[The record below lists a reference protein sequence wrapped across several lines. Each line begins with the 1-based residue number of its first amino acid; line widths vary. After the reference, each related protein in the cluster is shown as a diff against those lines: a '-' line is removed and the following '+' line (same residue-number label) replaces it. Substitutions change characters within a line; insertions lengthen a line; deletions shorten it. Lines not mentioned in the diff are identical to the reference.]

1 MYHRWRMMLCHLA
14 LAPAMWVLC
23 ANVASASTTSRDPP
37 GRTSNGP
44 EDAPHKS
51 AVAQDI
57 ESAADRASA
66 KEAQIVTTHQIS
78 LGSRTLNYHAT
89 VGTLT
94 LRDDNG
100 KPTASV
106 FYVAYSLDEHGSS
119 AQRPITFFFNGGP
132 GAPSMSLHLA
142 SFAPVR
148 IHTGEN
154 PVYIRPAP
162 YAYGPNPHT
171 LLDKTDMVFLDAIG
185 TGYSRA
191 LGDSA
196 EKAFWSTDADIDAF
210 AKAITRYLTKNS
222 RWNSPKLL
230 FGESYGTTRA
240 AMLAYR
246 LQQSHVALNG
256 VLLLSSAL
264 NHNLP
269 HSGDL
274 QSYVRALP
282 SYAAAAF
289 YHHRVKDPP
298 ADLNGFL
305 RRAEAFATGPY
316 AGLLEKGQRASE
328 QERDDIAN
336 QMSGLTGLSAD
347 FLKQSNFRLGWGNFV
362 KELLRDQHRTVGVF
376 DARYAG
382 IDTDPQSRTPSYD
395 QLENSVSGALV
406 AVLHDYLVRDL
417 HYETDM
423 TYRTDPHEINSAW
436 DWSHKGPSADYSHE
450 HWPYAALDL
459 AAAMR
464 INPDLKVLSLGGIYD
479 LATPYFTTEYE
490 LDQMMLEPQLQKNL
504 EVRTYPSGH
513 MAYVN
518 PVALASMHEDIA
530 HFIDGATASGQ

>member
-1 MYHRWRMMLCHLA
+1 MHDQCRRKRYYLA
-14 LAPAMWVLC
+14 LAPAIWMLC
-23 ANVASASTTSRDPP
+23 GPGAFASTTPSPS
-37 GRTSNGP
+37 GQSGNGP

-51 AVAQDI
+51 ASAPDT
-57 ESAADRASA
+57 ESAADHASA
-66 KEAQIVTTHQIS
+66 KEAEIATTHQIS
-78 LGSRTLNYHAT
+78 LGGHTLNYHAT
-89 VGTLT
+89 AGTLT
-94 LRDDNG
+94 VRDDSG

-106 FYVAYSLDEHGSS
+106 FYVAYSLDEHSS
-119 AQRPITFFFNGGP
+119 STQRPITFFFNGGP

-162 YAYGPNPHT
+162 YVYGPNPHT

-191 LGDSA
+191 LGDTA
-196 EKAFWSTDADIDAF
+196 EKVFWSTDADIDAF
-210 AKAITRYLTKNS
+210 AKAITRYLTKNA

-246 LQQSHVALNG
+246 LQRSDVALNG
-256 VLLLSSAL
+256 VMLLSSVL
-264 NHNLP
+264 NHNIP
-269 HSGDL
+269 HGGDL
-274 QSYVRALP
+274 QSYVRVLP

-298 ADLNGFL
+298 ADLNEFL

-316 AGLLEKGQRASE
+316 AALLEKGQRASD
-328 QERDDIAN
+328 QERNDIAN
-336 QMSGLTGLSAD
+336 QMSGFTGLSAD
-347 FLKQSNFRLGWGNFV
+347 SLKQADFRLGWGRFA

-376 DARYAG
+376 DSRYAG
-382 IDTDPQSRTPSYD
+382 IDTDPQGPTPSYD
-395 QLENSVSGALV
+395 QLENSVAGALV
-406 AVLHDYLVRDL
+406 AVLNDYLVRDL
-417 HYETDM
+417 HYKTDM
-423 TYRTDPHEINSAW
+423 TYRTDPYEINSSW
-436 DWSHKGPSADYSHE
+436 DWSHKGPSAGYSHE
-450 HWPYAALDL
+450 HLPNAALDL

-464 INPDLKVLSLGGIYD
+464 INPDLRVLSLSGIYD

-490 LDQMMLEPQLQKNL
+490 LDQMMLEPELQKNL

-518 PVALASMHEDIA
+518 PAALASMHEDIA
-530 HFIDGATASGQ
+530 RFIDGATASGQ